1 LPLTVSITHQAPAA
15 DADLPQV
22 SVIPSSAKAGDS
34 ALEALVD
41 AAAGILS
48 ADSLPGTLGRIAHHL
63 AALVPHDDL
72 SLYEIEEGGKSLKPV
87 FAVGDWVDEIM
98 SEEISVQSGVTGWVV
113 RNRRTRNVPNT
124 LHEPLCTVVTGTD
137 EVAEAFVAVPLIA
150 HDRVVGSL
158 NVYRTGADVPFT
170 DAEVELVERFATM
183 AALAYD
189 SARQR
194 DLLREEVRTDSLT
207 GLLNHR
213 GSQERLR
220 AALDGAADRP
230 VGVVVI
236 DLDHFKRIN
245 DTFGHA
251 EGDRALALAAS
262 ALRDVVRESDAVGRL
277 GGEEFVLVLP
287 GVDAPAAQEA
297 AERARVAISEVQ
309 IGGRQLACS
318 AGLACFPED
327 ATDAPALLM
336 AADAALYAAKDRGR
350 GRTCRYRPSL
360 ALRPSPG
367 EEREEIEAILR
378 DPATHLSAAFQPV
391 LELATGRVSGYE
403 GLARFHVEPRR
414 GPDEWFAQAHRVGL
428 GAELETA
435 ALEAAL
441 AVPGRPASSFLAVN
455 VSPRALGSALVREA
469 LPEDL
474 SSIVVEL
481 TEHELFGAED
491 ELAAVLAGLRAR
503 GARIA
508 LDDAGAGYAG
518 LQQLIAVAPDILK
531 LDRSLV
537 HGANADP
544 AKLALLEAMIS
555 FASSTGAAVCGEGV
569 EDLDDLRAL
578 AELDATYAQGYAL
591 ARPAPP
597 WPDLAPGA
605 AHTAAARLEWGVRVA
620 GRRIAGTWSHSLA
633 ELATHLGAVDHVDEL
648 ATAGRMVADLL
659 GADDVSLMTVNDRP
673 AAIVELL
680 SAHPDNQPGEQ
691 WSLDDFP
698 ATAHLVRTGQTGQ
711 VVAGDPLG
719 DPAELAELARL
730 QIGAMLMVPV
740 ELGRGRRALMEVY
753 RARPQAFSRAQIERA
768 RVVAL
773 QLGAVISRLTR

>member
-1 LPLTVSITHQAPAA
+1 M
-15 DADLPQV
+15 

-48 ADSLPGTLGRIAHHL
+48 ADSLQGTLGRIAHHL
-63 AALVPHDDL
+63 AMLVPFDDL
-72 SLYEIEEGGKSLKPV
+72 SLYEIEEGGDALKPV
-87 FAVGDWVDEIM
+87 FAIGDWVDEIM
-98 SEEISVQSGVTGWVV
+98 AEEIPVLSGVTGWVV

-124 LHEPLCTVVTGTD
+124 LSEPLCTVVSGTD
-137 EVAEAFVAVPLIA
+137 EVPEAFVAVPLIA

-158 NVYRTGADVPFT
+158 NVYRTGADVPFS

-220 AALDGAADRP
+220 SAIDDAAGRP
-230 VGVVVI
+230 VSVVVI

-251 EGDRALALAAS
+251 EGDRALALAAA

-287 GVDAPAAQEA
+287 GVDAAAARDA
-297 AERARVAISEVQ
+297 AERARIAISEVQ

-318 AGLACFPED
+318 AGLACHPDD
-327 ATDAPALLM
+327 AGDAPGLLM
-336 AADAALYAAKDRGR
+336 AADAALYAAKDTGR

-378 DPATHLSAAFQPV
+378 DGDAALSPAFQPV

-403 GLARFHVEPRR
+403 ALARFHAEPPR
-414 GPDEWFAQAHRVGL
+414 GPDEWFGQAHRVGL
-428 GAELETA
+428 GAELEAA
-435 ALEAAL
+435 ALRAAL
-441 AVPGRPASSFLAVN
+441 AVPGRPAGTFLSLN
-455 VSPRALGSALVREA
+455 VSPRALAQPLVQAE
-469 LPEDL
+469 LPQDL
-474 SSIVVEL
+474 STIVIEL

-491 ELAAVLAGLRAR
+491 ELAARLAELRAR

-555 FASSTGAAVCGEGV
+555 FASTTGAAVCGEGV

-597 WPDLAPGA
+597 WPVLVPGA
-605 AHTAAARLEWGVRVA
+605 AHTAADRLELGVRIA
-620 GRRIAGTWSHSLA
+620 GRRTAGTWSQSLA
-633 ELATHLGAVDHVDEL
+633 ELATHLGAVDEVSEL

-659 GADDVSLMTVNDRP
+659 GADDVSLMTVNGDP
-673 AAIVELL
+673 PSIVELL
-680 SAHPDNQPGEQ
+680 SAHPDNLPGEE
-691 WSLDDFP
+691 WSLNDFP
-698 ATAHLVRTGQTGQ
+698 ATAHLVATGQTGQ

-719 DPAELAELARL
+719 DPAELAELERL
-730 QIGAMLMVPV
+730 QIGAMLMVPL

-753 RARPQAFSRAQIERA
+753 RVRPQAFSRAQIERA

>member
-1 LPLTVSITHQAPAA
+1 V
-15 DADLPQV
+15 V
-22 SVIPSSAKAGDS
+22 SVIQPSAKAGES

-48 ADSLPGTLGRIAHHL
+48 ADSLQGTLGRIAHHL
-63 AALVPHDDL
+63 AMLVPFDDL
-72 SLYEIEEGGKSLKPV
+72 SLYEIEEGGDSLKPV

-98 SEEISVQSGVTGWVV
+98 AEEISVLSGVTGWVV

-124 LHEPLCTVVTGTD
+124 LLEPLCTVVTGTD

-170 DAEVELVERFATM
+170 VAEVELVERFATM

-220 AALDGAADRP
+220 TSLDGAEGRP
-230 VGVVVI
+230 VSVVVI

-251 EGDRALALAAS
+251 EGDRALALAAG
-262 ALRDVVRESDAVGRL
+262 ALRDVVRETDAVGRL

-287 GVDAPAAQEA
+287 GVDAAAAREA

-318 AGLACFPED
+318 AGLACYPDD
-327 ATDAPALLM
+327 AADARGLLM
-336 AADAALYAAKDRGR
+336 AADAALYAAKDKGR
-350 GRTCRYRPSL
+350 GRTCRYRPSFG
-360 ALRPSPG
+360 LRPSPG
-367 EEREEIEAILR
+367 EEREEIEALLR
-378 DPATHLSAAFQPV
+378 DADTRLTAVFQPV

-403 GLARFHVEPRR
+403 ALARFDAEPRR
-414 GPDEWFAQAHRVGL
+414 GPDEWFAQAHRAGL
-428 GAELETA
+428 GGELEAA
-435 ALEAAL
+435 ALKAAL
-441 AVPGRPASSFLAVN
+441 AVPGRPSGTFLALN
-455 VSPRALGSALVREA
+455 VSPRALAQPLVRAA
-469 LPEDL
+469 LPADL

-481 TEHELFGAED
+481 TEHDLFGAED
-491 ELAAVLAGLRAR
+491 ELADRLGELRAR

-591 ARPAPP
+591 AQPAPP
-597 WPDLAPGA
+597 WTTLVPGVA
-605 AHTAAARLEWGVRVA
+605 TTAADRLEWGIRIA
-620 GRRIAGTWSHSLA
+620 SHRIAGTWSQSLA
-633 ELATHLGAVDHVDEL
+633 ELATHLGAVDHVSEL
-648 ATAGRMVADLL
+648 ASAGRMVADLL
-659 GADDVSLMTVNDRP
+659 GADDVSLMSVTGDPP
-673 AAIVELL
+673 AVVELL
-680 SAHPDNQPGEQ
+680 SAHPENAPGEA
-691 WSLDDFP
+691 WLLEEFP
-698 ATAHLVRTGQTGQ
+698 ATAHLVATGQTGQ

-719 DPAELAELARL
+719 DPAELAELERL

-740 ELGRGRRALMEVY
+740 ELGRGSRALMEVY
-753 RARPQAFSRAQIERA
+753 RKRPQAFSRAQIERA

>member
-1 LPLTVSITHQAPAA
+1 
-15 DADLPQV
+15 
-22 SVIPSSAKAGDS
+22 VIPSSAKAGDS

-137 EVAEAFVAVPLIA
+137 EVPEAFVAVPLIA

-158 NVYRTGADVPFT
+158 NVYRTGAEVPFT

-220 AALDGAADRP
+220 AALDDAAGRAGGT
-230 VGVVVI
+230 VSVVVL

-251 EGDRALALAAS
+251 EGDRALALAAA
-262 ALRDVVRESDAVGRL
+262 ALRDVVRETDAVGRL

-287 GVDAPAAQEA
+287 GVDVPAAREA

-378 DPATHLSAAFQPV
+378 DPATHLGAAFQPV

-403 GLARFHVEPRR
+403 ALARFHVEPRR

-441 AVPGRPASSFLAVN
+441 SVPGRPASSFLAVN
-455 VSPRALGSALVREA
+455 VSPRALGSALVRDA

-597 WPDLAPGA
+597 WPVLAPGA
-605 AHTAAARLEWGVRVA
+605 AHTAADQLEWGVRVS
-620 GRRIAGTWSHSLA
+620 GRRIAGTWSQSLA
-633 ELATHLGAVDHVDEL
+633 ELATHLGAVDHVGEL

-659 GADDVSLMTVNDRP
+659 GADDVSLMTVNERP

-698 ATAHLVRTGQTGQ
+698 ATAHLVKTGQTGQ

-753 RARPQAFSRAQIERA
+753 RVRPQAFSRAQIERA

-773 QLGAVISRLTR
+773 QLGAVISRLTA